1 MNIRDRIIEV
11 FQNEIEKP
19 ILDIDLAKYLEIDP
33 SQYKVIF
40 ELLAKM
46 ADEGILIATKKK
58 KYGTPEMFGMLL
70 GKIEVTQRGFGFVMV
85 DGSASAGKKHDGT
98 QSSDVFIPASEMGGA
113 MNKDRVLC
121 KVTKGLDGEK
131 RREGTIVKVVERANT
146 QIVGVFQKNKSFGF
160 VIADDKKINQDVFI
174 PFSSTMGAESGDKV
188 VVKIVKWPEG
198 DKKAEGKVVEVLGN
212 KAAPGVDIL
221 SVIYKF
227 GLPDEFPNKVEDAAA
242 QISPEVLDEDLIG
255 RRDLRDARIV
265 TIDGP
270 DAKDLDDAVAVVK
283 LSNGNYLL
291 SVHIADVTHYVK
303 EGSVLDKEAFE
314 RGTSVYLVNKVVPML
329 PRKLSNG
336 ICSLNPKV
344 NRLTLSIDME
354 IDEKGQVVAH
364 DIYESVIKTTE
375 RMVYDDVSDIVEGKR
390 LDELKHYEY
399 LFDFFKTMEDLQK
412 ILRKRRDVRG
422 AIDFNFPEA
431 KIKCDEDGRAVDVV
445 KEDRRIANKII
456 EEFMLIAN
464 ETIAEHFFWMEMPF
478 VYRIHELPNEEKIEN
493 FNKFLAHFGYLIKMK
508 DGEVHP
514 KAIQLLL
521 SKVDGTREEHIIN
534 KLMLRSLKQAKYSPL
549 NEGHFGLAAKY
560 YCHFTSPI
568 RRYPD
573 LQIHRI
579 IKESLNGKINE
590 KRIERLKSI
599 VEGASLQSSERERLA
614 EQAERDADDMK
625 KAEYMLSHVGETYDG
640 VISSVTSFGFFVE
653 LDNTVE
659 GLVRVA
665 SLLDDYYYYDENLM
679 QLIGERTKKSF
690 RMGDLVQVIVR
701 RVDVD
706 LREIDFECIE
716 IIEPKAPS
724 KQVEISEEA

>member
-1 MNIRDRIIEV
+1 MNIRERIIEV
-11 FQNEIEKP
+11 FHNELEKP
-19 ILDIDLAKYLEIDP
+19 ILDIDLAKYLDIEP

-58 KYGTPEMFGMLL
+58 KYGTPEMFGMVV
-70 GKIEVTQRGFGFVMV
+70 GKVEVTQRGFGFVMV
-85 DGSASAGKKHDGT
+85 DGSANAGKKHDGSA
-98 QSSDVFIPASEMGGA
+98 SSDIFIPASEMGGA

-131 RREGTIVKVVERANT
+131 RREGTIVKVVERANN

-174 PFSSTMGAESGDKV
+174 SFNNTMNAESGDKV
-188 VVKIVKWPEG
+188 VVKIIKWPEG
-198 DKKAEGKVVEVLGN
+198 DKKAEGKVIEVLGN
-212 KAAPGVDIL
+212 KSAPGVDIL

-227 GLPDEFPNKVEDAAA
+227 GLPDAFSNKVEDAAA
-242 QISPEVLDEDLIG
+242 IIPTDVAPEDLIG
-255 RRDLRDARIV
+255 RRDMRNDTIV

-270 DAKDLDDAVAVVK
+270 DAKDLDDAVSVK
-283 LSNGNYLL
+283 KLDNGHYML
-291 SVHIADVTHYVK
+291 SVHIADVTNYVK
-303 EGSVLDKEAFE
+303 EGSVLDKEAFN
-314 RGTSVYLVNKVVPML
+314 RGTSTYLVNKVVPML
-329 PRKLSNG
+329 PRRLSNG
-336 ICSLNPKV
+336 ICSLNPQV
-344 NRLTLSIDME
+344 DRLTLSIDME
-354 IDEKGQVVAH
+354 IDEKGQVVSH
-364 DIYESVIKTTE
+364 DIYESVICTKE
-375 RMVYDDVSDIVEGKR
+375 RMVYDDVSDILAGENLEALSR
-390 LDELKHYEY
+390 YEY
-399 LFDFFKTMEDLQK
+399 LFDFFKLMEELQQ
-412 ILRKRRDVRG
+412 ILRKRRDMRG

-431 KIKCDEDGRAVDVV
+431 KIKCDDEGHAIDVV
-445 KEDRRIANKII
+445 KEDRRIANRII

-493 FNKFLAHFGYLIKMK
+493 FNKFLANFGYFLKMK
-508 DGEVHP
+508 EGEIHP

-579 IKESLNGKINE
+579 IKECLNGKLSE
-590 KRIERLKSI
+590 ARIERLKGI
-599 VEGASLQSSERERLA
+599 VENASLQSSERERLA

-625 KAEYMLSHVGETYDG
+625 KAEYMLSHVGETYNG

-653 LDNTVE
+653 LENTVE
-659 GLVRVA
+659 GLVR
-665 SLLDDYYYYDENLM
+665 LQELDDDYYFYDEVLM
-679 QLIGERTKKSF
+679 QLVGERT
-690 RMGDLVQVIVR
+690 RRTLRIGDVVQIQVN

-706 LREIDFECIE
+706 LREIDFGLLEILESQSDKPPIE
-716 IIEPKAPS
+716 IGN
-724 KQVEISEEA
+724 